1 MYICTQNGGRK
12 AREGRGESERSGMR
26 GRSEVVGRNEN
37 GEGRKMAEKGKRGE
51 GREEELGKGGERL
64 PPAPSHS

>member
-1 MYICTQNGGRK
+1 MHIYTQNGGRE
-12 AREGRGESERSGMR
+12 AREGRGGSERSRMR

-37 GEGRKMAEKGKRGE
+37 GEGMRMVEKGKMGE

-64 PPAPSHS
+64 PPAPNQS